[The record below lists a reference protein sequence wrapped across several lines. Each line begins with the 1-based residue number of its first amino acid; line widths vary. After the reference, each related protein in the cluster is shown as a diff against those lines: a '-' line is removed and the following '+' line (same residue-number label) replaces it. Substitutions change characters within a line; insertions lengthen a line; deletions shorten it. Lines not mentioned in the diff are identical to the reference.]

1 MFVSD
6 FKAGLL
12 RRSCFRV
19 HQVHDGSLVFTND
32 SGVRFGNKVAYGC
45 RVPVVSASHAG
56 LIVQTLLDYHPLA
69 ARRHHET
76 VKIDLE
82 TVCNSIVIDARSQP
96 AGTNQ
101 RVSIEPVTPGNFTKL
116 VWRAPGKPA
125 STAANVKSEL
135 ISLPRQ
141 SAFERT
147 HH

>member
-1 MFVSD
+1 MCVSD
-6 FKAGLL
+6 FKHGLL

-45 RVPVVSASHAG
+45 GVPVVSASHAG
-56 LIVQTLLDYHPLA
+56 LIVQTLLDYHPFA
-69 ARRHHET
+69 ARRDHET

-82 TVCNSIVIDARSQP
+82 TICDSVVIDARSQP

-101 RVSIEPVTPGNFTKL
+101 HVAIEPVTSGNLTKF

-135 ISLPRQ
+135 ISLPCQ
-141 SAFERT
+141 SAFEGS